1 MLHFR
6 FACLSFVVWL
16 MAGTP
21 VFAQSR
27 HADPALEAL
36 LPEVL
41 GGIALIRESQSG
53 IELKR
58 QSEAFDAFLKS
69 LGKGRDAFVVASAYA
84 PSGLRAEVGAW
95 RVTGASG
102 ADILPAFRAALQ
114 GSSDVRLDEAEE
126 MLAGRRVLRFGSQG
140 QLSRGPLYA
149 MVGKKALFFVQ
160 TSEKALATEA
170 IGKLGD

>member
-1 MLHFR
+1 MMHLR
-6 FACLSFVVWL
+6 LACLAFVLWL
-16 MAGTP
+16 VAGSS

-27 HADPALEAL
+27 HADPALETL

-53 IELKR
+53 IDLKR

-95 RVTGASG
+95 RVAGVAG
-102 ADILPAFRAALQ
+102 ADILPAFREALQ
-114 GSSDVRLDEAEE
+114 ASSDVTLDEVEE
-126 MLAGRRVLRFGSQG
+126 TLAGRRVLRFGGQG

-160 TSEKALATEA
+160 TSDKVLATEA
-170 IGKLGD
+170 IGKLGE